1 MSLVLD
7 KLITRF
13 VLLLLLPL
21 ALLPLGIG
29 RKIGA
34 LFGYT
39 VFAAIA
45 GLRKRIVK
53 RIAEALPEM
62 VKINP
67 ALAATDAQQIGR
79 AYFANLGRCFAELA
93 KIHYGFARPMLEQV
107 EFRGV
112 EHFQAAKTAGRGV
125 LFITAHCGNWEASAL
140 AFGLQYEPMHMLIR
154 HQNSPSVNQLFE
166 NLRTQYGNQTIH
178 KDGAARKV
186 LSVIRKGGIVGILSD
201 IAVPMHEGIVTPFMG
216 RLAWTTPLP
225 AVIAQKT
232 GCALLPGFI
241 RREGEKLVVEFYPQ
255 IGTEGQDVPAITAAL
270 SDRIGNYIASYP
282 DEWFWFYSRWRNTSA
297 KDLEGVEIATMQQG
311 DA

>member
-1 MSLVLD
+1 MSLLLD
-7 KLITRF
+7 KLVTRL

-21 ALLPLGIG
+21 ALLPLALG
-29 RKIGA
+29 RRIGA
-34 LFGYT
+34 LFGYIL
-39 VFAAIA
+39 FMSIR
-45 GLRKRIVK
+45 GLRRRVVS

-62 VKINP
+62 ARINP
-67 ALAATDAQQIGR
+67 ALLSTSAELIGR

-107 EFRGV
+107 EFKGL
-112 EHFQAAKTAGRGV
+112 EYFQAAKSAGRGV
-125 LFITAHCGNWEASAL
+125 IFVTAHCGNWEASAL
-140 AFGLQYEPMHMLIR
+140 AFGLQHEPVYMLIR
-154 HQNSPSVNQLFE
+154 HQNSPSVNELFE

-216 RLAWTTPLP
+216 RPAWTTPLP

-241 RREGEKLVVEFYPQ
+241 RREGERLIVDFFPPLP
-255 IGTEGQDVPAITAAL
+255 TENKDVPAITAAL
-270 SDRIGNYIASYP
+270 SDQIGNYIANHP
-282 DEWFWFYSRWRNTSA
+282 EEWFWFYSRWRNTSA